1 MKNKKE
7 LPDQGADAP
16 SGSARTKRNLPVSVA
31 TLLVERKKITTEQL
45 DQAKAASQASS
56 GSVEQALVKLGFCSE
71 RDVIEVR
78 GEQLSIPFIDLAQIK
93 VDSEL
98 LKVVPSKTV
107 HRYQLFPIDRKNGS
121 IRIATSNP
129 FDLYAFDELRM
140 LTGCK
145 IEPVLATEADIARVI
160 KQHYGVGG
168 QTVDEM
174 IGVEE
179 LEVVSDVDDQGADIL
194 EAAQEATVVKLVN
207 EILVEGIRDRA
218 SDIHIEPFE
227 DDLRIRYRIDG
238 VLHTTHVP
246 PQIRRFQNAII
257 SRIKILSNLNIA
269 EKRLPQ
275 DGGFKI
281 RAAGRDIDLRVSI
294 IPTAFG
300 EAVVLRVLDKQ
311 SVLLTL
317 KDLGMG
323 DEVYDR
329 FRKLIT
335 LPHGIILVTGPTGSG
350 KTTTLY
356 AALNTIKSDE
366 IKILTVED
374 PVEYYLDGVN
384 QVQMKPNIGLT
395 FAAGLRAF
403 LRHDPDVILVGEIR
417 DQQTAEVAI
426 NASLTGHLVFS
437 TLHTND
443 ASGAATRL
451 LDMGTEA
458 FLVSS
463 SVEAVLAQRLVR
475 RICPNCAQEYAP
487 EAHEIPADLELDSGQ
502 KLMRGAGCRECR
514 DTGFKGRV
522 GVYELLHFTDELREI
537 VLRHGTAGEILNT
550 ARKSGFRTLR
560 DDGWNKV
567 RAGQT
572 TIAEVLRVAKA

>member
-1 MKNKKE
+1 
-7 LPDQGADAP
+7 
-16 SGSARTKRNLPVSVA
+16 VSVA
-31 TLLVERKKITTEQL
+31 SLLVERNKITTAQL
-45 DQAKAASQASS
+45 DEAKAACKDSAE
-56 GSVEQALVKLGFCSE
+56 SVEKTLVDLGFCSE
-71 RDVIEVR
+71 RDVIELR
-78 GEQLSIPFIDLAQIK
+78 GEQLAIPFIDLTAIA
-93 VDSEL
+93 VDAEL

-107 HRYQLFPIDRKNGS
+107 HRYQLFPIDRKNGA
-121 IRIATSNP
+121 IRVATSNP

-145 IEPVLATEADIARVI
+145 IEPVLATEADIQRVI

-174 IGVEE
+174 IGVDDV
-179 LEVVSDVDDQGADIL
+179 EVVSDIDEQSNDLL

-275 DGGFKI
+275 DGSFKI
-281 RAAGRDIDLRVSI
+281 RASGRDIDLRVSI
-294 IPTAFG
+294 VPTAFG
-300 EAVVLRVLDKQ
+300 EGVVLRVLDKQ

-317 KDLGMG
+317 QDLGMG
-323 DEVYDR
+323 QEVFDR
-329 FRKLIT
+329 FAKLIT

-384 QVQMKPNIGLT
+384 QVQMKPTIGLT
-395 FAAGLRAF
+395 FASGLRAF

-417 DQQTAEVAI
+417 DRETAEVAI

-443 ASGAATRL
+443 ASGAPTRL

-475 RICPNCAQEYAP
+475 RICPNCKEAYTP
-487 EAHEIPADLELDSGQ
+487 EAATSRPISNS
-502 KLMRGAGCRECR
+502 
-514 DTGFKGRV
+514 TRV
-522 GVYELLHFTDELREI
+522 P
-537 VLRHGTAGEILNT
+537 
-550 ARKSGFRTLR
+550 SS
-560 DDGWNKV
+560 
-567 RAGQT
+567 
-572 TIAEVLRVAKA
+572 IAEPVVATAAIPVTRDASESTNCCNSTTRFARRSCIRAPPAIS